1 MQILIGYIPVTKLV
15 SISNKAACPHALV
28 NLYHTCMC
36 KVLGPI
42 SSYSK
47 TRLEMMS
54 GDGVWC
60 RCHPIFAIFVG
71 NYPEQGLVAC
81 TYYSCCPKCTVPTDQ
96 LGEYQTFS
104 LHVQRSLLDVYELAD
119 INVHTFHFACHMAG
133 TKPIY
138 HPFWET
144 LPLADVFLSITPNIL
159 HQLLQGMV
167 KHIILWLVGI
177 FSAMVIDTWCCAIP
191 PNHNVMLFLKGII
204 TFSQVFNHKHKKMC
218 SILLGLVVNL
228 PVPGGQDSTCVIR
241 AIRALMNFVYLA
253 QYKSHMGDTI
263 SALQD
268 SLTRFHDNKD
278 VFLDL
283 GIWEDFNLPKLHSLS
298 HYALSIYLFSM
309 MDNYNIEQ
317 TERLHINLAKDA
329 YCVTNHKDEYSQM
342 TQWLEHHEKIQ
353 QLSTFINL
361 RQEGELQSLTPKAI
375 GPLCASALTL
385 KMVQNPSKK
394 SVLFDVLARDYGTL
408 DFQDALADFIT
419 QSNCPE
425 ASGTTLQ
432 HLAHDTHIPFSGVPV
447 YHNIKFRKSGE
458 FEESEIANIVHIQP
472 EQKDM
477 HGQIIPGRFNTVLV
491 NGRGPNGT

>member
-1 MQILIGYIPVTKLV
+1 
-15 SISNKAACPHALV
+15 
-28 NLYHTCMC
+28 
-36 KVLGPI
+36 
-42 SSYSK
+42 
-47 TRLEMMS
+47 MMS

-71 NYPEQGLVAC
+71 NYPEQGLVAY

-167 KHIILWLVGI
+167 KHIISWLVGI
-177 FSAMVIDTWCCAIP
+177 FGTTVIDTQCRAIP
-191 PNHNVMLFLKGII
+191 PNHNVMLFLKGIT

-228 PVPGGQDSTCVIR
+228 PVPDGQDSTCVIR

-309 MDNYNIEQ
+309 MDNYNTEQ
-317 TERLHINLAKDA
+317 T
-329 YCVTNHKDEYSQM
+329 
-342 TQWLEHHEKIQ
+342 
-353 QLSTFINL
+353 
-361 RQEGELQSLTPKAI
+361 
-375 GPLCASALTL
+375 
-385 KMVQNPSKK
+385 
-394 SVLFDVLARDYGTL
+394 
-408 DFQDALADFIT
+408 
-419 QSNCPE
+419 
-425 ASGTTLQ
+425 
-432 HLAHDTHIPFSGVPV
+432 
-447 YHNIKFRKSGE
+447 
-458 FEESEIANIVHIQP
+458 
-472 EQKDM
+472 
-477 HGQIIPGRFNTVLV
+477 
-491 NGRGPNGT
+491 